1 MRKRKS
7 LKSEV
12 IRLWCLGRS
21 YGDIA
26 EDVGCSRE
34 YVRATVSR
42 ARHGGKTPGDRKQD
56 ELNADP
62 GYRAARAELL
72 RERYRTDTEYRERVK
87 ANTRAYIARQKLK
100 MMAPRSGGEQGAYNA
115 ERDTYTA
122 DRTV

>member
-1 MRKRKS
+1 MRQRKS

-34 YVRATVSR
+34 YVRAAISR

-72 RERYRTDTEYRERVK
+72 RERYAADEAFRERVK
-87 ANTRAYIARQKLK
+87 ANTRAWAARQKLK
-100 MMAPRSGGEQGAYNA
+100 MMAPRSGGEQGAKTLNA
-115 ERDTYTA
+115 T
-122 DRTV
+122 RTS